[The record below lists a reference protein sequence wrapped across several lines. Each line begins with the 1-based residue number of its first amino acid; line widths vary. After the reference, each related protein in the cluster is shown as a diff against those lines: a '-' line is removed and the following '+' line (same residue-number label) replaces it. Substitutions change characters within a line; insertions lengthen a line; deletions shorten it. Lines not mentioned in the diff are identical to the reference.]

1 MSGDGGADGS
11 GAIDRTAYERVAGV
25 GDFTEGKP
33 LTRMLDGHAIA
44 IFRIDGAYYA
54 INVVCPHQHIPLLAE
69 GPREG
74 LVITCPM
81 HGWSFR
87 LDTGRNVNGSG
98 SVATYRVVVDGADV
112 LVERPPAPAEPM
124 W

>member
-1 MSGDGGADGS
+1 MSVDLGTDGS
-11 GAIDRTAYERVAGV
+11 GVIDRTAYERVAGV
-25 GDFTEGKP
+25 ADFTEGKP
-33 LTRMLDGHAIA
+33 LTRMLDGHPIA

-87 LDTGRNVNGSG
+87 LDTGCNVNGSG

-112 LVERPPAPAEPM
+112 FVERPPAPAEPM